1 MILFVVQRCNVTALT
16 SSPIIYHHKI
26 GSSLVL
32 FSSRD
37 TSVSGQCPWSVSL
50 PPESEACLHCVV
62 CFQGNRYEQEKLLK
76 QSHTLYVGNLS
87 FYTTEEQ
94 VGSFSSFW
102 RPNNSY
108 YILIFFFF
116 LFFLLVFP
124 SSHGL
129 WFLLN
134 VPEVPFDSSN
144 HTILTFV
151 FLFLSLLNRST
162 SCFLKVEMSSASS
175 SDWIKSRRQPAD
187 SAS

>member
-37 TSVSGQCPWSVSL
+37 TDQRHQCLWSVSL
-50 PPESEACLHCVV
+50 PPESGACLHWVV

-116 LFFLLVFP
+116 FLFFACFSIFSWPVILIKCP
-124 SSHGL
+124 RS
-129 WFLLN
+129 
-134 VPEVPFDSSN
+134 PF
-144 HTILTFV
+144 
-151 FLFLSLLNRST
+151 
-162 SCFLKVEMSSASS
+162 
-175 SDWIKSRRQPAD
+175 
-187 SAS
+187 